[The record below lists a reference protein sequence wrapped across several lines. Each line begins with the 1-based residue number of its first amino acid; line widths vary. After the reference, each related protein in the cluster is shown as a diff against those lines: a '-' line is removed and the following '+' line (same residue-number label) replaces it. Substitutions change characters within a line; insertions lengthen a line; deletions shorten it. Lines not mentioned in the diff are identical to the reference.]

1 MIPDFIL
8 FTKRLERTAIKLCAI
23 VRYEDS
29 RDAEM
34 SYDILPEK
42 LL

>member
-1 MIPDFIL
+1 MIPDSIL
-8 FTKRLERTAIKLCAI
+8 FTKRLEWTAIKLCA
-23 VRYEDS
+23 VVKYEDLT
-29 RDAEM
+29 DAEM